1 MALKIVVTMTPS
13 YNEPRYNEEHLKARQ
28 NYSEICGNEPRY
40 TKSPNKSWRSQRTI
54 FPAVTNISFV

>member
-1 MALKIVVTMTPS
+1 MVSLWMALKIVVTMTPS

-40 TKSPNKSWRSQRTI
+40 TKSPNKS
-54 FPAVTNISFV
+54 